1 MRQEPLRAWLAIS
14 LKTSLVALVAVGCV
28 VPMLAIAAPS
38 RTRGSVMFRPRRG
51 EGAPAQSR
59 GGATRGTCIQDVGT
73 STDAMRLIIFSDDSS
88 SQPYVS
94 ALTAAQHPSFLVYVP
109 QTSAAEAEFTLKT
122 DVPDVVV
129 RRGEAEQYTYS
140 QRIKLTGKPGI
151 LRISLPT
158 TTPGLTVGTAY
169 QWSFSLICGGDR
181 SNDPVAEGR
190 VRRVSLSPSE
200 QLQLRGT
207 KDPIAQAAIY
217 GQAGI
222 WYDMVA
228 ALADAWSKA
237 PHDRGLAQH
246 WVDVLQSE
254 TVNIGS
260 LSQASLLN

>member
-1 MRQEPLRAWLAIS
+1 MRQRSLHTWLAIS
-14 LKTSLVALVAVGCV
+14 LKTSLVALVAVSCV
-28 VPMLAIAAPS
+28 VPLLAIAAPS
-38 RTRGSVMFRPRRG
+38 RTKPSVMFRPRRG

-59 GGATRGTCIQDVGT
+59 GGATRGMCIQDASE
-73 STDAMRLIIFSDDSS
+73 STDAMRLIIFSDNSG

-109 QTSAAEAEFTLKT
+109 QTSATEAEFTIKT
-122 DVPDVVV
+122 DVPDDVV

-151 LRISLPT
+151 LRVSLPA
-158 TTPGLTVGTAY
+158 TTPGLAIGTAY

-181 SNDPVAEGR
+181 FNDPVAEGR
-190 VRRVSLSPSE
+190 VRRVNLSPSE
-200 QLQLRGT
+200 QLQLRRT
-207 KDPIAQAAIY
+207 TDPIEQAAIY

-228 ALADAWSKA
+228 TLAGAQSKA
-237 PHDRGLAQH
+237 PHDRALAQS

-254 TVNIGS
+254 TVDIGS